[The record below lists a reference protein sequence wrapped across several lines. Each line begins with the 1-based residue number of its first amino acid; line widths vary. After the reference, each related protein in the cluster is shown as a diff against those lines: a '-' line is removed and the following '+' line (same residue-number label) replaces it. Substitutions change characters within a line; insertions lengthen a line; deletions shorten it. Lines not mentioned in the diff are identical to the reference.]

1 ARGEQGGEHLGR
13 VGAGTQLRRDS
24 PDAGLHPG
32 QQRLRVGVVQIFRER
47 GDDVQPGLA
56 EGRGEGLVDLRG
68 HAGRTLFGDGGRER
82 VHLLVVVVLDP
93 HTVRVPGV
101 ERHHLRA
108 ELRRQ
113 HDRGVVLV
121 RPGAL
126 EGVLR
131 RGDLPVQLVV
141 GPQGGEQLV
150 AHIDAQ
156 REQLALIALVGAGDG
171 HLQVL
176 RDVERVP
183 AREHVEPREQR
194 RDHDASGH
202 DDNRPDVRRGPAQVL
217 AEKPPD
223 VRHPDSPRSSSGSS
237 GSSGPSWSSRS
248 SAGPSGSSGPSWSSS
263 PPGSPSGA
271 VSSGSSGVSAAS
283 SSAGPAA
290 SSSVVPAP
298 PDDGD
303 ACDAPASEGPTRTA
317 PARSSASVRR
327 SSASDISPTS
337 VAIRMLCRVYSSITR
352 TPATSRPTTTQ
363 AVSTTT
369 FPIGASQPTSPTIA
383 TPASPAR
390 AVPRT
395 SVGYRRVNR
404 SSRAR
409 TPLRYSSRFTSA
421 SMSWDSRCRPLA
433 IWTSSL
439 TSNPVSAILRL
450 NIRMR
455 LPIRGRRT
463 SPSP

>member
-1 ARGEQGGEHLGR
+1 
-13 VGAGTQLRRDS
+13 
-24 PDAGLHPG
+24 
-32 QQRLRVGVVQIFRER
+32 
-47 GDDVQPGLA
+47 
-56 EGRGEGLVDLRG
+56 
-68 HAGRTLFGDGGRER
+68 
-82 VHLLVVVVLDP
+82 
-93 HTVRVPGV
+93 
-101 ERHHLRA
+101 
-108 ELRRQ
+108 
-113 HDRGVVLV
+113 
-121 RPGAL
+121 
-126 EGVLR
+126 
-131 RGDLPVQLVV
+131 QLVV

-150 AHIDAQ
+150 AHVDAQ

-176 RDVERVP
+176 RVVERVP

-194 RDHDASGH
+194 RDHDESGH
-202 DDNRPDVRRGPAQVL
+202 DDHRHDVRRGPAQVL

-223 VRHPDSPRSSSGSS
+223 VRHPDSPGSSSGSS
-237 GSSGPSWSSRS
+237 GSSGPS
-248 SAGPSGSSGPSWSSS
+248 GSSEPPWSSS

-271 VSSGSSGVSAAS
+271 VSSGSSGVSAAG

-303 ACDAPASEGPTRTA
+303 ACDSPASEGPSRPA
-317 PARSSASVRR
+317 PARSSASDCR

-352 TPATSRPTTTQ
+352 TPTTSRPTTTQ

-383 TPASPAR
+383 TPASPAK

-439 TSNPVSAILRL
+439 TSSPVSAILRL

-455 LPIRGRRT
+455 LSIRGRRT
-463 SPSP
+463 SPSPNASATKIASAPRARQKSAPWNPAMVSRIASIP